1 VNMEEV
7 GVDLSP
13 GDLLVLYS
21 DGITDANSP
30 AGEFFGVERLQEA
43 ICGTGS
49 LTAQDVCDLIF
60 ESVDQFQAR
69 AEQYDDMAL
78 LVMRANGETWSP

>member
-1 VNMEEV
+1 
-7 GVDLSP
+7 
-13 GDLLVLYS
+13 
-21 DGITDANSP
+21 
-30 AGEFFGVERLQEA
+30 VERLQEA

-60 ESVDQFQAR
+60 ENVDQFQAR

-78 LVMRANGETWSP
+78 LVMRASGETWSP